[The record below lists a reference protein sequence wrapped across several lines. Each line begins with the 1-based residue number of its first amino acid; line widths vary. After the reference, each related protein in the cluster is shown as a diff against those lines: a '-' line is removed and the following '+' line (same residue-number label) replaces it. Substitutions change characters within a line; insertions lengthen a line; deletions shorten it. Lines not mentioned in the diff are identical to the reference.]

1 MTAYR
6 KLFSVNVLHNYYED
20 GLCQDLDFIPANSSR
35 VLMRNQRWIYR
46 AFDAGF
52 NLICELN
59 EDERAKIK
67 IEERSFYF
75 GISLKQAAKFLAVTN
90 LDEASPQ
97 KKFLSNKKI
106 YLTNNGLN
114 TGLKYSILD
123 AIAGDLLNF
132 SFDLPGPEE
141 VTLRLNSVSK
151 NNLII
156 DYDSNGTPIASPYKI
171 KKSKDGTFG
180 KLINL
185 SKLPD
190 GLYTISVKNAA
201 DSGSDLLT
209 YKIFK
214 SAELQAQSTFGVLDI
229 KLPAIDA
236 VIVETKFSISFTRKE
251 TFWKYYVIN
260 QSGIDLE
267 DFNLFVKDKS
277 ADGDTGGN
285 PVYNNY
291 TFVGKPVPADDH
303 DPINKIA
310 DVPIV
315 LFKSNIK
322 IPFFEKVKTGLELS
336 KKDGS
341 TEVVLSKNLPNPMPE
356 KQAGEESKVYVYV

>member
-20 GLCQDLDFIPANSSR
+20 SLCQDLDFIPANSSR
-35 VLMRNQRWIYR
+35 VLMRNQRWIYK
-46 AFDAGF
+46 AFDTGF
-52 NLICELN
+52 NLICET
-59 EDERAKIK
+59 DQDQKAKIR
-67 IEERSFYF
+67 IGESNLYF
-75 GISLKQAAKFLAVTN
+75 GIVLKQAAKFLAITN
-90 LDEASPQ
+90 LNEANPQ
-97 KKFLSNKKI
+97 KNFLSNKKI

-114 TGLKYSILD
+114 KNLKYSILD
-123 AIAGDLLNF
+123 AITGDLFNF
-132 SFDLPGPEE
+132 NFDLPEHEE
-141 VTLRLNSVSK
+141 VTLRLKTALK
-151 NNLII
+151 NDLII
-156 DYDSNGTPIASPYKI
+156 EYDTNGAPISSPYKI
-171 KKSKDGTFG
+171 KKNINGTFG
-180 KLINL
+180 KLIDL

-190 GLYTISVKNAA
+190 GLYIISVKNAD
-201 DSGSDLLT
+201 DSGSELLT

-214 SAELQAQSTFGVLDI
+214 SAEIQSQATFGILHI
-229 KLPAIDA
+229 SIPANEE
-236 VIVETKFSISFTRKE
+236 IVEETKFSISFTRKE

-267 DFNLFVKDKS
+267 DFDLFVKDKS
-277 ADGDTGGN
+277 TDGH
-285 PVYNNY
+285 PVYKNY
-291 TFVGKPVPADDH
+291 TFAGKPVPTDDH

-341 TEVVLSKNLPNPMPE
+341 TEVILTKNLPNPMPE